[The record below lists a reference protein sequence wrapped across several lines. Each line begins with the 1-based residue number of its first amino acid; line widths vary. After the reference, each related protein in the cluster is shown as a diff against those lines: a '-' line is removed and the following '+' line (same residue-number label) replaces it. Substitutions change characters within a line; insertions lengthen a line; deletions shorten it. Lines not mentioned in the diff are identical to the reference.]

1 MTNSSDAEADMIE
14 IIELTKVLDENLSI
28 YANGP
33 YSDPALEIE
42 TWCTIQKQGY
52 KVSRLSMGT
61 QTGTHIDAPAHFAV
75 DGATLE
81 ALPLQ
86 AMIGQYVWIDLDL
99 VRQSRPSKPRFSHKK
114 DEALLFLTSSGQN
127 RREIVEE
134 IFLALLKLPCRVW
147 VIAHGFQVRGHEP
160 LYFHQALAE
169 AGKYLIEDV
178 DEMTAMRVK
187 AGGELI
193 ALPLRLSGV
202 SGAPCRVIVRQ
213 SVRQEKFASE

>member
-14 IIELTKVLDENLSI
+14 IIDLTKVLDKNLSI
-28 YANGP
+28 YTNGP

-86 AMIGQYVWIDLDL
+86 AMIGQYIWIDLGR
-99 VRQSRPSKPRFSHKK
+99 VRQSKPSEPTFSYKG
-114 DEALLFLTSSGQN
+114 EALLFLTSSGQN
-127 RREIVEE
+127 RSEITEE
-134 IFLALLKLPCRVW
+134 ILLALLKLPCRVW
-147 VIAHGFQVRGHEP
+147 VIAHGFQVRGREP
-160 LYFHQALAE
+160 YYFHQALAA

-213 SVRQEKFASE
+213 SVRQEEFAGE